1 MIEDITRRKEAEE
14 ALRRAK
20 EEYQILVENQSEL
33 ICKSD
38 LDGRL
43 LFASNSYCET
53 YGLDPAAPLQGRPWM
68 PTVHEDDRAEV
79 QRNWEAT
86 LHPPFASD
94 SEQRAMT
101 IYGWR
106 SQAWSNH
113 AVLGED
119 GKPVA
124 IVSVGR
130 DITERKRLESEL
142 RDSEERYRRLV
153 QSAPVPMTVFRRGR
167 IAFINAAGLAL
178 LGVAREDDVIG
189 KRVRTFIHPEDAER
203 VGRAFREAQR
213 ARHDSVLL
221 PFRLVRPDGDVRFV
235 QAVGTELDY
244 LGTPA
249 LQTVIRDVTEERRA
263 QAALVES
270 EDRFRKLAEAS
281 FEGILFHDDGQILET
296 NSHLLQMFGWEAA
309 DLAGKSLTDLVAPE
323 HVEFI
328 ERRIR
333 ARYSDSY
340 EVRGR
345 RKDGSVFPLEVLDRA
360 INWQGRQV
368 RVAALRDI
376 SQRREMEYALRESE
390 ERYRRL
396 VQESPSAIFVTSE
409 GRIVFANRAA
419 MALFDARQEEEVIG
433 LAYIEL
439 IAPESRR
446 EVEAALTRMTRL
458 TTDFPTL
465 QYKLLRRDRNTVEVE
480 GRPISFTFQGRDSVL
495 HVSYDITERKRAEE
509 LVRRH
514 SEELERLVAERTAQ
528 IQKLERLR
536 LESEKQVAIGRMAAR
551 IAHEINNPLAGIK
564 NSFLLVK
571 RGIDPDFKYYDFVG
585 RIEKEI
591 ERVARIVRQM
601 FELYRPER
609 KEPTQFRPADVIRDV
624 AALLEGNCRNQGVS
638 IDLDA
643 AAAQAAVL
651 LHEDSL
657 RQVLFNLVQNAIEAS
672 PTGRRIHVTATA
684 SPLDLT
690 VAVRDEGC
698 GIPEDVQSRIFE
710 PFFTTKS
717 GLTTGGLGLGLSTT
731 KGLVEAM
738 GGTLTYESV
747 VGQGTT
753 FQFTLPLSVE
763 QPEVTHA

>member
-1 MIEDITRRKEAEE
+1 M
-14 ALRRAK
+14 
-20 EEYQILVENQSEL
+20 
-33 ICKSD
+33 
-38 LDGRL
+38 
-43 LFASNSYCET
+43 
-53 YGLDPAAPLQGRPWM
+53 
-68 PTVHEDDRAEV
+68 
-79 QRNWEAT
+79 QRNWDAT
-86 LHPPFASD
+86 LHPPYTSYN
-94 SEQRAMT
+94 EQRALT
-101 IYGWR
+101 TRGWR
-106 SQAWSNH
+106 WQAWSNQ
-113 AVLGED
+113 AVLGEN
-119 GKPVA
+119 GRPVA

-130 DITERKRLESEL
+130 DITERKRLEGEL
-142 RDSEERYRRLV
+142 RASEERYRRLV

-167 IAFINAAGLAL
+167 IAFINTAGLEL
-178 LGVAREDDVIG
+178 LGVANEQTVIG
-189 KRVRTFIHPEDAER
+189 ARVRSFIHPEDVER
-203 VGRAFREAQR
+203 VNRAFREAQR
-213 ARHDSVLL
+213 ARRESEILQ
-221 PFRLVRPDGDVRFV
+221 FRLLRPDGDVRYV
-235 QAVGTELDY
+235 EAVGTELDY
-244 LGTPA
+244 LGVPA
-249 LQTVIRDVTEERRA
+249 LQTVIRDVTEEKRA

-281 FEGILFHDDGQILET
+281 FEGILFHDEGEILEV
-296 NSHLLQMFGWEAA
+296 NSHLLQMFGYEAA
-309 DLAGKSLTDLVAPE
+309 DLAAKSLADLVVPE
-323 HVEFI
+323 HAEFV

-345 RKDGSVFPLEVLDRA
+345 RQDGSIFPLEVLDRA

-419 MALFDARQEEEVIG
+419 MQLFDARQEEEVLG
-433 LAYIEL
+433 LAYMHL

-446 EVEAALTRMTRL
+446 EIEVALTQMNRL
-458 TTDFPTL
+458 TADFPTL
-465 QYKLLRRDRNTVEVE
+465 QYKLLRRDGNTVEVE

-495 HVSYDITERKRAEE
+495 HVSYDITDRKRAEE
-509 LVRRH
+509 MIRRH
-514 SEELERLVAERTAQ
+514 SEELERLVDERTAQ

-571 RGIDPDFKYYDFVG
+571 RGIAPDFKYYDFVG

-609 KEPTQFRPADVIRDV
+609 KEPTEFQPVDVIRDV
-624 AALLEGNCRNQGVS
+624 VALLEGNCRGQGVV
-638 IDLDA
+638 IELEA
-643 AAAQAAVL
+643 NAAQTPVR

-672 PTGRRIHVTATA
+672 PAGGRIRLTATVA
-684 SPLDLT
+684 ESGLT
-690 VAVRDEGC
+690 VAVTDEGC
-698 GIPEDVQSRIFE
+698 GIPEELQSRIFE

-731 KGLVEAM
+731 KVLIEAI
-738 GGTLTYESV
+738 GGTLTFESTV
-747 VGQGTT
+747 NRGTT
-753 FQFTLPLSVE
+753 FQITLPISME
-763 QPEVTHA
+763 QREVTHA